1 MNTLSLRRDPFRL
14 ALSSRPWASAW
25 YLFGYQFV
33 GWLLFAIAFT
43 AAVTG
48 AVLSVTLAGL
58 PVLVAAAVAIRWCAN
73 VERARLRTVE
83 PEPVRG
89 RYREAAGPGVMA
101 QLRARWRDSATW
113 RDIAYLLGLFVP
125 LAALD
130 LAVLT
135 VWLVFLAGVT
145 LPVWYW
151 APRQAFGN
159 GAVAHGVQLGY
170 FPNGPSGPGHW
181 GVYVDT
187 LPKALLA
194 AAVCLVLFL
203 LFNYV
208 LVLTARAHVRI
219 ARSLLRAPA
228 DPLAEA
234 KEVLDRP
241 GPLGPLTTQPA
252 NGR

>member
-14 ALSSRPWASAW
+14 LLSRGPWVGAW
-25 YLFGYQFV
+25 YLFSYQFV

-43 AAVTG
+43 AAGTG

-58 PVLVAAAVAIRWCAN
+58 PVLVAAAAAIRWCAN

-113 RDIAYLLGLFVP
+113 RDVAYLLGMFVP

-130 LAVLT
+130 LIVLT
-135 VWLVFLAGVT
+135 VWLVFLAGIT
-145 LPVWYW
+145 LPAWYW
-151 APRQAFGN
+151 APWQTI
-159 GAVAHGVQLGY
+159 HGVRYHGYQLGY
-170 FPNGPSGPGHW
+170 FPNGPHAHPGY
-181 GVYVDT
+181 GFYIDT
-187 LPKALLA
+187 LPKALLV
-194 AAVCLVLFL
+194 AAVFLVLFL

-208 LVLTARAHVRI
+208 LVATARAHAAI
-219 ARSLLRAPA
+219 ARALLSAPE
-228 DPLAEA
+228 DPLREA
-234 KEVLDRP
+234 KEVLRRP
-241 GPLGPLTTQPA
+241 GPLRTFMP
-252 NGR
+252 N

>member
-1 MNTLSLRRDPFRL
+1 MTRLSLRRDPFRL
-14 ALSSRPWASAW
+14 ALSRGPWASAW
-25 YLFGYQFV
+25 YLFSYQFV

-73 VERARLRTVE
+73 VERVRLRTVE
-83 PEPVRG
+83 PGPVRG

-113 RDIAYLLGLFVP
+113 RDVAYLLGLFGP

-135 VWLVFLAGVT
+135 VWLVFLAGIT
-145 LPVWYW
+145 LPAWYW
-151 APRQAFGN
+151 APRQTFGN
-159 GAVAHGVQLGY
+159 GMVAHGVQLGY
-170 FPNGPSGPGHW
+170 FPNGPHGHPGY
-181 GVYVDT
+181 GLYVDT

-194 AAVCLVLFL
+194 AAICLLLFL
-203 LFNYV
+203 LFNYA
-208 LVLTARAHVRI
+208 LVATAACCSARPKTRSGRRKRYSAAP
-219 ARSLLRAPA
+219 ARSALSCRTDTA
-228 DPLAEA
+228 DCP
-234 KEVLDRP
+234 RP
-241 GPLGPLTTQPA
+241 
-252 NGR
+252 